1 MRAEN
6 KKSFLLYSDFAPHL
20 DLLTDTEVGQLFR
33 AVFAYVNNG
42 DIPQNLTPA
51 AAMLFSVLRSQLDRD
66 AEKWADVREKRRA
79 AGRIGAAVT
88 NGKRSANS
96 ANAAFDEQKAANP
109 AVNVNVN
116 ANGTDI
122 VSDGKADRSKRF
134 TPPSVAEVRA
144 YCEQRHNGIDPEY
157 FVNFYAAR
165 GWMMGHTHMKDW
177 KRAVITWETKNKAQ
191 ATVGAGGEELGY
203 I

>member
-79 AGRIGAAVT
+79 AGRMGAAVT

-96 ANAAFDEQKAANP
+96 ANAAFDEQKSANP

-122 VSDGKADRSKRF
+122 KLDGKADKQKRF
-134 TPPSVAEVRA
+134 TPPSVDEVRA

-157 FVNFYAAR
+157 FVAFYVR
-165 GWMMGHTHMKDW
+165 NGWRVGRNPMKDW
-177 KRAVITWETKNKAQ
+177 KAAIITWEKNNKTK
-191 ATVGAGGEELGY
+191 TAGGESLDY